1 MFYHIHILPGMP
13 PEYSVNSIAGCFK
26 GKSSLS
32 IISVGEMQGF
42 GIATGN
48 FGTKDTT
55 LISKNTQ
62 RIVKS
67 IRKKTPGK
75 VCSHRT
81 LLCLRE
87 PGSHRF
93 VRVSCP

>member
-26 GKSSLS
+26 GKSVCRY
-32 IISVGEMQGF
+32 ISVGEMQGF

-75 VCSHRT
+75 VFSHRT
-81 LLCLRE
+81 LLRLRE